1 MAAPS
6 PAGQLRSWKVAYQTL
21 VTNRSNRDL
30 AKWGYGKLLIKYK
43 SAILMVYVHLGVKIM
58 LHDAA
63 WDLQNHHPQTSKHG
77 SNEPY
82 I

>member
-30 AKWGYGKLLIKYK
+30 AKWAYRKLLIKYK
-43 SAILMVYVHLGVKIM
+43 SAILMVYVHLEDGNG
-58 LHDAA
+58 AA

-77 SNEPY
+77 SNKPY